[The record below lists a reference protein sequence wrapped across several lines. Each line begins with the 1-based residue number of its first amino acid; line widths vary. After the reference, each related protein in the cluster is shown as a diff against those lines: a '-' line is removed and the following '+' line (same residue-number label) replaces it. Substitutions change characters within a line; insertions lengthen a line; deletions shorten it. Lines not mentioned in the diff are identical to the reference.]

1 MHKNLLKKFY
11 YIDNFDKGHLEKIN
25 KNVSIIYR
33 NYNEDLQIEKL
44 KKVRNFCKKK
54 GLKIYLAN
62 NLKLA
67 KILKFDGLYIPS
79 YNKSAFNKENL
90 RKKFLFLGS
99 AHNKNEIIIKK
110 NQQVDYIFIS
120 PLFNTKDKKGLGIIK
135 FNNLTKFDSNNF
147 VALGGINKE
156 NLQMLKQLN
165 ICGYAGITYIKN
177 FA

>member
-1 MHKNLLKKFY
+1 MHKNLLKKFFN
-11 YIDNFDKGHLEKIN
+11 IDNFDKGHLEKIN

-67 KILKFDGLYIPS
+67 KILKFMIYIPS

-90 RKKFLFLGS
+90 RKNFLFLGS